1 MASLRLDP
9 AAAPA
14 ALANRMLAREQWAR
28 NCLAAHAGRVF
39 RIVVGPVAASMRID
53 ASGSIESASSADGA
67 PDLTLTLSPLKVPAF
82 LAEPTRWDALVTADG
97 DAALAATL
105 KGLAETLPW
114 FVERAFAEALGP
126 IAGQFL
132 ADTGRRMLAFPG
144 YAGERVGDSVASY
157 VRDEVR
163 LAATAGEAR
172 SIGDEI
178 AATAGRVDALAAR
191 VDALAARIEAQ
202 PPKG

>member
-1 MASLRLDP
+1 
-9 AAAPA
+9 
-14 ALANRMLAREQWAR
+14 MLAREQWAR
-28 NCLAAHAGRVF
+28 SSLAAHAGRVF
-39 RIVVGPVAASMRID
+39 RIAVAPVATSLRID
-53 ASGSIESASSADGA
+53 ASGSIEPASSADGA
-67 PDLTLTLSPLKVPAF
+67 PDLTLKLSPWNVPAF

-97 DAALAATL
+97 DPALAATL

-157 VRDEVR
+157 VRDEVAM
-163 LAATAGEAR
+163 AATAGEAR
-172 SIGDEI
+172 SMGDEI
-178 AATAGRVDALAAR
+178 AATASRVDALAAR
-191 VDALAARIEAQ
+191 VDALGARLPAS
-202 PPKG
+202 

>member
-1 MASLRLDP
+1 
-9 AAAPA
+9 
-14 ALANRMLAREQWAR
+14 MLAREQWAR
-28 NCLAAHAGRVF
+28 SSLAAHAGRVF
-39 RIVVGPVAASMRID
+39 RIAVAPVATSLRID
-53 ASGSIESASSADGA
+53 ASGSIEPASSADGA
-67 PDLTLTLSPLKVPAF
+67 PDLTLKLSPWNVPAF

-97 DAALAATL
+97 DPALAATL

-157 VRDEVR
+157 VRDEVGV
-163 LAATAGEAR
+163 AATAGEAR
-172 SIGDEI
+172 SMGDEI
-178 AATAGRVDALAAR
+178 AATASRVDALAAR
-191 VDALAARIEAQ
+191 VDALGARL
-202 PPKG
+202 PTS